1 MSGGPVQLMVFGYG
15 PGEDVE
21 AAILAELDA
30 LEGKG
35 LLRLLDFLFVHKTR
49 DGELE
54 MLDVG
59 DDDDYGTILQGFF
72 DWEGT
77 DSAGDADAEDEL
89 AELAASLDRGTS
101 MVVVLV
107 EHLWAGGLFDAVGE
121 SGGELLS
128 EGFIT
133 EEGAVVLGAEVDAV
147 SEAALVIESAHEA
160 EAAARLE
167 ALIAIGEA
175 ATAVEAAEA
184 IRTAA
189 AAEAVNALI
198 AAGIIEQ
205 HAADEAADALAE
217 AGLIISA
224 AEDAETEA
232 VAEAGSVISA
242 ARDAE
247 IDAVEEAD
255 SVIAAAEQVE
265 DEAVEQAADVVAA
278 TQAVEDEAVG
288 EAEVVRFE
296 AGLAEVAAIDEAEEA
311 EELAARV
318 EAASEI
324 TAAEKRLLR
333 YLGTGL
339 TFAMIADKM
348 HVSRGAVKARAA
360 RVYEK
365 LGVHNRDDAVASAV
379 ELGVIKG

>member
-35 LLRLLDFLFVHKTR
+35 LLRLLDFLFVHKSL

-77 DSAGDADAEDEL
+77 DATDDEETGDEL

-160 EAAARLE
+160 EAAARLQ

-175 ATAVEAAEA
+175 AAAVEAAET
-184 IRTAA
+184 IRTSA

-224 AEDAETEA
+224 AEDAEAEA
-232 VAEAGSVISA
+232 VAEA
-242 ARDAE
+242 D
-247 IDAVEEAD
+247 D
-255 SVIAAAEQVE
+255 VIAAAEQVE

-278 TQAVEDEAVG
+278 TQVVEDEAVA
-288 EAEVVRFE
+288 EAEVVKFE

-339 TFAMIADKM
+339 TFAMVADKM